1 MMMPFMD
8 GVVTAKA
15 LRRMDPNV
23 RLIGSSGLAD
33 KRKLAE
39 AGEVGFAGYLPKPY
53 TADQLLMMLAGVL
66 RPGA

>member
-1 MMMPFMD
+1 
-8 GVVTAKA
+8 
-15 LRRMDPNV
+15 MDPNV

-66 RPGA
+66 RPGE